1 MVSINEKITEIRLSK
16 GIKQSDVARAAGLK
30 QPSYASI
37 EKGETKS
44 ITIEAGKGIAAALG
58 ISFNELFEIES
69 PSDSKIK
76 NHEDEKEKLN
86 KRISDIEKMLSLQEQ
101 VNQNL
106 RSAILEAYDWA
117 NYKDGGID
125 AFLERETIENDKP
138 NEIQLFVSD
147 FYRRLISRGCITS
160 KDIETF
166 IDNELKYL
174 NKKMQK

>member
-1 MVSINEKITEIRLSK
+1 MVSINEKITAIRLSK
-16 GIKQSDVARAAGLK
+16 GIKQSDVARASGLK

-44 ITIEAGKGIAAALG
+44 ITIEAGKGIAKALG
-58 ISFNELFEIES
+58 VSFIELFEIE
-69 PSDSKIK
+69 IA
-76 NHEDEKEKLN
+76 NHEEKEEKLN
-86 KRISDIEKMLSLQEQ
+86 KRISDLEKMLSLQEQ

-106 RSAILEAYDWA
+106 KSAILEAYDWA

-125 AFLERETIENDKP
+125 AFLERETIENNNP
-138 NEIQLFVSD
+138 NEIQLFVRD
-147 FYRRLISRGCITS
+147 FYRRLISRGCITT

-166 IDNELKYL
+166 IENELKYL